1 MVIVKVESVED
12 ERGILENKWKL
23 RRKEVWIEEDL
34 IFKERKIIW
43 K

>member
-1 MVIVKVESVED
+1 MVIVKVKSVE
-12 ERGILENKWKL
+12 EKRGILENKWKL

-34 IFKERKIIW
+34 IFKERKIVW